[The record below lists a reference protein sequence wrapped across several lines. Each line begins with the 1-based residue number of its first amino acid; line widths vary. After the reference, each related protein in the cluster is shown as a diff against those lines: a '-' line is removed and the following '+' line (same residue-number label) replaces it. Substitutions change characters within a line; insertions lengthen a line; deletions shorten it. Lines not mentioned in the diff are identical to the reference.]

1 MKTDK
6 ALDVHGLTLSQAK
19 NVIKN
24 AINIAYDNNT
34 PFVLINHGFNNG
46 SKIKTWCKNEVA
58 TLDKVIKV
66 DSGDNEGISKI
77 YIKINISK
85 L

>member
-24 AINIAYDNNT
+24 VIWN
-34 PFVLINHGFNNG
+34 V
-46 SKIKTWCKNEVA
+46 KKKTK
-58 TLDKVIKV
+58 KP
-66 DSGDNEGISKI
+66 
-77 YIKINISK
+77 
-85 L
+85 